1 MGHRE
6 EKSVGMRI
14 WDILPGLFGAFNWRE
29 ETCYSPALKQLL
41 GMGKRRLCLVVIDGM
56 GQQLLSARRGH
67 IPFMRPYLSQLPE
80 VLGQALK
87 TCVPSTT
94 VAALTSLHTG
104 LSPAKT
110 GMLGYQCWDE
120 DAGRVL
126 NLITFEGFKRPAQ
139 SWCDYPTF
147 FTYATEAGLQSRAL
161 VPPDFV
167 GSTLSEITLRDAD
180 FKVSTELSKRASD
193 ALQAFKQGVDYVYL
207 YWSGLDH
214 WGHNLGWS
222 HPRWIQELESID
234 RFLSDLY
241 SCLPSDVALVVTAD
255 HGMVNV
261 SADTTVDIA
270 ESGLASQVEAVSGEP
285 RALHIRLREE
295 YLEAQTKGNHTRSA
309 PKTSVTAKWQ
319 EYVGKRGQV
328 VSDYRPV
335 YGDILLPER
344 IGDFTIFAK
353 GNYQFVDT
361 RFHNPSVLQMVGV
374 HGALTPQ
381 EMEIPLIIT

>member
-14 WDILPGLFGAFNWRE
+14 WDILPALFGAFNWRE

-41 GMGKRRLCLVVIDGM
+41 GTGKRRLCLVVIDGM

-80 VLGQALK
+80 VLGQPLK

-147 FTYATEAGLQSRAL
+147 FTYATKAGLQSRAL

-234 RFLSDLY
+234 RFLSDLH
-241 SCLPSDVALVVTAD
+241 SCLPGDVALVVTAD

-261 SADTTVDIA
+261 SVDTTVDIA
-270 ESGLASQVEAVSGEP
+270 KSGLASQVEAVSGEP

-295 YLEAQTKGNHTRSA
+295 CLEAQPRGNRTRSA
-309 PKTSVTAKWQ
+309 PKASVTSKWQ

-361 RFHNPSVLQMVGV
+361 RFHNPSVLEMVGV

-381 EMEIPLIIT
+381 EMEIPLIIA